1 MDKPHLA
8 GRRILVVEDDF
19 ILAAALCA
27 QIEDYGGVVVGPAP
41 TLEKGCLLL
50 QAEPLPDGCIFDI
63 RLGEQMVYPLADSV
77 MRSGVPLIFASNES
91 RASIPETYAAIPLM
105 AKPVSMTCLA
115 KRLISLS
122 P

>member
-19 ILAAALCA
+19 ILAMALCT
-27 QIEDYGGVVVGPAP
+27 QIEAYGGVVLGPAS
-41 TLEKGCLLL
+41 TLKKGCLLF
-50 QAEPLPDGCIFDI
+50 QAEPLPDACIFDI
-63 RLGEQMVYPLADSV
+63 WLGEQTVYPLADSV
-77 MRSGVPLIFASNES
+77 MQAGVPLIFASSES

-105 AKPVSMTCLA
+105 AKPVSMTCLV
-115 KRLISLS
+115 KRLIFLS